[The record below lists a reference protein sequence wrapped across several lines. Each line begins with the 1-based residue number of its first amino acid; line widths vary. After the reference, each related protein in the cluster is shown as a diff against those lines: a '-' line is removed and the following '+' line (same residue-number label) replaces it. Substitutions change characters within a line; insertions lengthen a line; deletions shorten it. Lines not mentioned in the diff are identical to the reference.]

1 MTQFTRI
8 SLAQAAELL
17 QQPFV
22 CLTDI
27 RDAASFN
34 AAHVENAFHLTND
47 TLPVFVE
54 RVTKDIPVLVM
65 CYHGNSSQGAA
76 NYLASLGYQTVYSV
90 DGGFEGWKQN
100 YPFTAT
106 V

>member
-8 SLAQAAELL
+8 SLEQAARLL
-17 QQPFV
+17 KQSSV

-34 AAHVENAFHLTND
+34 TAHVENAFHLTND
-47 TLPVFVE
+47 TLPAFVDQ
-54 RVTKDIPVLVM
+54 VTKETPVLVM
-65 CYHGNSSQGAA
+65 CYHGNSSQGVAD
-76 NYLASLGYQTVYSV
+76 YLVSLGYQTVCSV
-90 DGGFEGWKQN
+90 DDGFEGWKQI
-100 YPFTAT
+100 YPFAAT

>member
-8 SLAQAAELL
+8 SLEQAAKLL
-17 QQPFV
+17 KQPSV

-34 AAHVENAFHLTND
+34 AAHVENAFHLTNN
-47 TLPVFVE
+47 TLPTFVE
-54 RVTKDIPVLVM
+54 QVAKDIPVLVM

-76 NYLASLGYQTVYSV
+76 NYLVSLGYQTVYSV
-90 DGGFEGWKQN
+90 DGGFEGWKQI